1 METQLV
7 HDSSQWSSAAFIPAK
22 LVMSRISRIFRD
34 SLSCKV
40 NFIKNEFRSTRICFY
55 LKTSMLFPSVFTK
68 SFSLFTCR
76 YQAISVWKRI
86 IFCPYCWFVAE
97 VTAAMLVDNSWCFSL
112 AWELN
117 FVFFRAHSTKN
128 LYCLS
133 YNMAALSRD
142 FNPVEVP
149 SNHGTILPLP
159 QDDCKHGILAYSR
172 PSEVLFID
180 LCLIILVFTNLR
192 A

>member
-117 FVFFRAHSTKN
+117 FVFFVQIPLKICTVCRTTWPPCHVISTQWKCP
-128 LYCLS
+128 LITVQFSLFPKMTAS
-133 YNMAALSRD
+133 MASW
-142 FNPVEVP
+142 PIP
-149 SNHGTILPLP
+149 GPLRS
-159 QDDCKHGILAYSR
+159 CS
-172 PSEVLFID
+172 
-180 LCLIILVFTNLR
+180 
-192 A
+192 